1 MAANPMGSKPK
12 VTIHHIAEKLN
23 ITASTVS
30 RALNDNPR
38 ISEITKKA
46 VLKAAKQLNYQP
58 NNIAAALRNG
68 KSHIIGI
75 IVPTVDRAFFGSVI
89 RGIEEIANKLNYKVI
104 ICQSYDN
111 YEKEVQTVD
120 ALLSARVD
128 GIIASIGKNST
139 NLDHYK
145 RPQEKGIPLVLF
157 DRTTD
162 ELEVSQ
168 VMIDDYR
175 GAYKMTEHLIQQ
187 GYRRIAHFTSPLKVS
202 VFKER
207 LRGYMDALRDYEIPF
222 REELVIKSNLQLEDG
237 RASMEQLL
245 ALKERPDAVF
255 SASDYG
261 AMGAM
266 QVLKELKIRIPEE
279 IGLAGFGNEPFT
291 SFSDPAL
298 TTVDQF
304 SLTMGRITAE
314 LFFENFKTGEKKI
327 VPQKTV
333 LKPELIIR
341 SSTLRRPVD
350 AGINVKEQSAEV

>member
-1 MAANPMGSKPK
+1 MATKPK
-12 VTIHHIAEKLN
+12 VTIHDIAEKLN

-38 ISEITKKA
+38 ISEVTKKL

-68 KSHIIGI
+68 KSYIIGI
-75 IVPTVDRAFFGSVI
+75 IVPTADRAFFASVV

-128 GIIASIGKNST
+128 GIIASIGKNT
-139 NLDHYK
+139 ENFDHFK

-162 ELEVSQ
+162 ALEVSQ
-168 VMIDDYR
+168 VMIDDYL
-175 GAYKMTEHLIQQ
+175 GAYKVVEHLIGQ
-187 GYRRIAHFTSPLKVS
+187 GCRRIAHFTSPKKVS

-222 REELVIKSNLQLEDG
+222 DEALVIKSNLQLEDG
-237 RASMEQLL
+237 RSSMEQLL
-245 ALKERPDAVF
+245 ELKNIPDAVF

-261 AMGAM
+261 AMGAL
-266 QVLKELKIRIPEE
+266 QVLKERHIKVPQE
-279 IGLAGFGNEPFT
+279 IALAGFGNEPFT

-314 LFFENFKTGEKKI
+314 LFFENFKSGPDKKL

-341 SSTLRRPVD
+341 GSSLK
-350 AGINVKEQSAEV
+350 AGKALVKEPAQHSQIDF

>member
-1 MAANPMGSKPK
+1 MANKPK

-38 ISEITKKA
+38 ISEVTKKA

-68 KSHIIGI
+68 KSYIIGI
-75 IVPTVDRAFFGSVI
+75 IVPTADRAFFASVV

-104 ICQSYDN
+104 ISQSYDN
-111 YEKEVQTVD
+111 YEKEVQTID

-128 GIIASIGKNST
+128 GIIASIGKNT
-139 NLDHYK
+139 ENFDHFK
-145 RPQEKGIPLVLF
+145 RTQEKGIPLVLF

-162 ELEVSQ
+162 ALEVSQ
-168 VMIDDYR
+168 VMIDDYL
-175 GAYKMTEHLIQQ
+175 GAYKVVEHLIQQ
-187 GYRRIAHFTSPLKVS
+187 GCRRIAHFTSPKKVS
-202 VFKER
+202 IFKER
-207 LRGYMDALRDYEIPF
+207 LRGYMDALRDNGVPF
-222 REELVIKSNLQLEDG
+222 HEELVVKSNLQLEDG
-237 RASMEQLL
+237 RTSMEELL
-245 ALKERPDAVF
+245 KLKELPDAVF

-266 QVLKELKIRIPEE
+266 QVLKERKIKVPQQIA
-279 IGLAGFGNEPFT
+279 LAGFGNEPFT
-291 SFSDPAL
+291 SFSEPAL

-314 LFFENFKTGEKKI
+314 LFFEHFKTGPDQKL

-341 SSTLRRPVD
+341 GSSLKKDYKP
-350 AGINVKEQSAEV
+350 E

>member
-1 MAANPMGSKPK
+1 MANKPK

-38 ISEITKKA
+38 ISEVTKKA

-68 KSHIIGI
+68 KSYIIGI
-75 IVPTVDRAFFGSVI
+75 IVPTADRAFFASVV

-104 ICQSYDN
+104 ISQSYDN
-111 YEKEVQTVD
+111 YEKEVQTID

-128 GIIASIGKNST
+128 GIIASIGKNT
-139 NLDHYK
+139 ENFDHFK
-145 RPQEKGIPLVLF
+145 RTQEKGIPLVLF

-162 ELEVSQ
+162 ALEVSQ
-168 VMIDDYR
+168 VMIDDYL
-175 GAYKMTEHLIQQ
+175 GAYKVVEHLIQQ
-187 GYRRIAHFTSPLKVS
+187 GCRRIAHFTSPKKVS
-202 VFKER
+202 IFKER
-207 LRGYMDALRDYEIPF
+207 LRGYMDALRDYDVPF
-222 REELVIKSNLQLEDG
+222 YEELVIKSNLQLEDG
-237 RASMEQLL
+237 RSGMEELL
-245 ALKERPDAVF
+245 QLKEMPDAVF

-261 AMGAM
+261 AMGAL
-266 QVLKELKIRIPEE
+266 QVLKERKIKVPQQVAI
-279 IGLAGFGNEPFT
+279 AGFGNEPFT

-314 LFFENFKTGEKKI
+314 LFFEHFKTAPDEKL

-341 SSTLRRPVD
+341 GSSLKAD
-350 AGINVKEQSAEV
+350 SLNEKASD

>member
-1 MAANPMGSKPK
+1 MKSTNPAPMASKAK
-12 VTIHHIAEKLN
+12 VTIHDIAEKLN

-38 ISEITKKA
+38 ISDVTKKA
-46 VLKAAKQLNYQP
+46 VLKVAKQLNYQP

-68 KSHIIGI
+68 KSYIIGI
-75 IVPTVDRAFFGSVI
+75 IVPTADRAFFSSVV
-89 RGIEEIANKLNYKVI
+89 RGIEEIANQLNYKVI

-111 YEKEVQTVD
+111 YEKEVQTID

-128 GIIASIGKNST
+128 GIIASLGKNT
-139 NLDHYK
+139 ENFDHFK

-162 ELEVSQ
+162 ALEVSQ
-168 VMIDDYR
+168 VVVDDYL
-175 GAYKMTEHLIQQ
+175 GAYKVVEHLIQQ
-187 GYRRIAHFTSPLKVS
+187 GCRRIAHFTSPKKVS

-207 LRGYMDALRDYEIPF
+207 LRGYTDALRDYEIPF

-237 RASMEQLL
+237 RASMETLL
-245 ALKERPDAVF
+245 ALGERPDAVF

-266 QVLKELKIRIPEE
+266 QILKARKIKIPEE
-279 IGLAGFGNEPFT
+279 VALAGFGNEPFT

-304 SLTMGRITAE
+304 SLTMGKITAE
-314 LFFENFKTGEKKI
+314 LFFEHLKAGDRKL

-333 LKPELIIR
+333 LKPELIVR
-341 SSTLRRPVD
+341 ESSLRLPAAAPD
-350 AGINVKEQSAEV
+350 AES